1 MSINETTREQWAV
14 AVNTMMQNCIHVT
27 AYSIQNAERDMRQQ
41 SQDAIRDFA
50 RSVGMIGS
58 VASALSK
65 RDCAS
70 VYNVAVKSAASSSPD
85 ALKSMLQRMEADYL
99 MRNIGSLSGGSYTPP
114 AGGSYTPT
122 ASAIERYRATY
133 RQEPVNPATT
143 SADLSEY
150 VKRPEAR
157 RIAETVLVEAG
168 DDLCKQAAK
177 AAHDAAQQVINGFKA
192 SEPVTL
198 VIERPN
204 MPDYPVGLVHRMTP
218 LIIKALAAGENV
230 YLHGPAG
237 SGKTTVAQK
246 AAQVFNLQFYFA
258 AKVESEYLLLGF
270 RDARGETV
278 RTQFREAYENGG
290 LFLFDELDGSSPAAI
305 VALNAAL
312 ANGVC
317 PFPDGIVNRHADF
330 KCIAA
335 GNTKLRGATGAYT
348 GRSQLDAAS
357 IDRFVFIEFNYD
369 EAMEYELASH
379 KGWCAYVQAV
389 RKAVK
394 ARSMDDDILITPRAT
409 ISGCNLILAGFDAET
424 VKRMTVFKG
433 LDADTIGQIE
443 YNCVATFTDEDIA
456 PSGVSEPTDEELADE
471 HARTIEEAHSPFE
484 GVDLI

>member
-14 AVNTMMQNCIHVT
+14 AVNAMMQNCIHVT
-27 AYSIQNAERDMRQQ
+27 AYSIQNAERDMRIQ
-41 SQDAIRDFA
+41 SQEAIHDFA

-58 VASALSK
+58 VASSLSK

-70 VYNVAVKSAASSSPD
+70 IYNVAVKSAASSSPD

-99 MRNIGSLSGGSYTPP
+99 MRSIGSLSGGSYTPP
-114 AGGSYTPT
+114 AT
-122 ASAIERYRATY
+122 RYPATY
-133 RQEPVNPATT
+133 VSPA
-143 SADLSEY
+143 SPAPASVDLSEY

-157 RIAETVLVEAG
+157 RIAETVLADAG

-198 VIERPN
+198 IIERPN

-278 RTQFREAYENGG
+278 RTQFREAYEHGG

-317 PFPDGIVNRHADF
+317 PFPDGIVNRHPDF

-433 LDADTIGQIE
+433 LDDDTIEQIE
-443 YNCVATFTDEDIA
+443 YGCVATFTDKDIA
-456 PSGVSEPTDEELADE
+456 PVQEPTD
-471 HARTIEEAHSPFE
+471 EEAHSPFE
-484 GVDLI
+484 GVELI